1 MSSDPVLPLGDVC
14 TFLNGGTPSR
24 SVDSYWN
31 GTIPWI
37 TGADIDGPEVVRCR
51 SHVTKEGLRASA
63 TNLVPAGTL
72 LLVTRTS
79 VGKIAAA
86 GVDMCFSQDITAVI
100 PDESRVDKGYLR
112 QFLASRAEVL
122 KSAARGATIKGVTR
136 QDVADLRIP
145 LPPLGEQ
152 RRIAGILVAADGL
165 RAKRRESIALLDTLT
180 QSIFLDMFGDP
191 GRNPRGWPVSSIGD
205 LLERAQYGTSA
216 KAGTIGELPVLRMGN
231 ITSNGY
237 IDFSDLKYLD
247 LTERERDKYLVR
259 PGDVLFNRTNSPDLV
274 GKSAIFRSREEYAYA
289 GYLIRLR
296 TLPGNNPEYLAAFLN
311 SAYAKTVLRSMCKS
325 IIGMANINAREIQAM
340 RIPVPP
346 GALQDDFADLI
357 QSVEDAKVPQGRSL
371 TELGQLFAA
380 LQSRAF
386 RGEL

>member
-1 MSSDPVLPLGDVC
+1 MLALGEVCDVIIGRTPDRSRRDFWGQGFPWLSIADMSQGNV
-14 TFLNGGTPSR
+14 
-24 SVDSYWN
+24 
-31 GTIPWI
+31 I
-37 TGADIDGPEVVRCR
+37 TE
-51 SHVTKEGLRASA
+51 TKEQITDSAVASA
-63 TNLVPAGTL
+63 KPRLIQPGTVLLSFKLSIGKVGIANVPLYTNEA
-72 LLVTRTS
+72 
-79 VGKIAAA
+79 IAALPIKA
-86 GVDMCFSQDITAVI
+86 GAGLDPQ
-100 PDESRVDKGYLR
+100 YLAWALR
-112 QFLASRAEVL
+112 SADLAAGGDRAAMGRTL
-122 KSAARGATIKGVTR
+122 NKAKLL
-136 QDVADLRIP
+136 DLRIP

-152 RRIAGILVAADGL
+152 RRIAGILDAADAL

-216 KAGTIGELPVLRMGN
+216 KAGAIGELPVLRMGN

-247 LTERERDKYLVR
+247 LTKTERDKYLVR
-259 PGDVLFNRTNSPDLV
+259 AGDVLFNRTNSPELV

-311 SAYAKTVLRSMCKS
+311 SSYAKRVLRSMCKS
-325 IIGMANINAREIQAM
+325 IIGMANINAREIQAV

-346 GALQDDFADLI
+346 GALQDDFAERI
-357 QSVEDAKVPQGRSL
+357 QSIEDARVLQGVSL
-371 TELGQLFAA
+371 SGLGQLFAS

-386 RGEL
+386 RREL